1 MIVTVPGNERL
12 FIRLLIPQSRN
23 SVQLVHTGLQPGAGS
38 FFCTHACFC
47 AHAWKK
53 LMDRDVAD
61 GHGLPEF
68 ATTAVPVAPSVWG
81 RLRRG
86 RHTAVSVPTSDSSA
100 DEQLMRIPVCHKHY
114 WFPADQA

>member
-38 FFCTHACFC
+38 FFYTRPCFC

-86 RHTAVSVPTSDSSA
+86 RHTVVSVPTSDS
-100 DEQLMRIPVCHKHY
+100 
-114 WFPADQA
+114 